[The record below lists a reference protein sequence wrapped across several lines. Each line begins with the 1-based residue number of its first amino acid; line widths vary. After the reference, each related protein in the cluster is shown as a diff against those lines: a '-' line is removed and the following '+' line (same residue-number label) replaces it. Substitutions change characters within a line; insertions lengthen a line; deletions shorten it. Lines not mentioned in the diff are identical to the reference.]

1 MEGQHDD
8 SAVLNAE
15 QMKHCGENWR
25 TIRFV
30 IISNSLN
37 AVSINLRKQLEH
49 IENIHLVSISV
60 IVLPRCLEQ
69 MEAIGD

>member
-1 MEGQHDD
+1 MERIDGR
-8 SAVLNAE
+8 SAFIYVLE
-15 QMKHCGENWR
+15 G
-25 TIRFV
+25 TSV

-37 AVSINLRKQLEH
+37 AVSINLRKQLEY
-49 IENIHLVSISV
+49 IKNIHLVSISV